1 MGALDGLLVVAL
13 EQAVAAPLCTAK
25 LADAGA
31 RVIKIERAEGDFAR
45 GYDAAVKGQAS
56 YFVWLNR
63 GKESLVL
70 DIKNPD
76 DKALLER
83 LIAKADVFVQNLAPG
98 ATTRAGIGAEAL
110 RQRHPSL
117 ITVDISGYGEDGP
130 LSEMK
135 AYDLLVQAESGLCSV
150 TGTAEGM
157 ARVGVSVGDIGAGMN
172 AYAAVLEALIKR
184 GVTGKGSAIKVS
196 LFDGLADW
204 MNVPYLQY
212 VYGGTAPARIGLGHA
227 TIQPYGA
234 YACADGQVMLAIQ
247 NEREWARLCAEVL
260 GQPGLATDERF
271 SSNVA
276 RCANRPAL
284 SEAIEGVFAAL
295 PRAQVVG
302 RLKAA
307 KIAFASVN
315 TVADLVGHPALRLV
329 PVETPQGP
337 VVIVAPAAI
346 TDGETPS
353 LKPVPAIGQHSEAI
367 RQEFAA

>member
-45 GYDAAVKGQAS
+45 GYDDAVKGQAS

-63 GKESLVL
+63 GKESLTL
-70 DIKNPD
+70 DIKNPE

-83 LIAKADVFVQNLAPG
+83 LIARADVFVQNLAPG
-98 ATTRAGIGAEAL
+98 ATTRAGIGAEEL
-110 RQRHPSL
+110 RRRHPSL
-117 ITVDISGYGEDGP
+117 ITVDISGYGEEGP
-130 LSEMK
+130 LAEMK

-150 TGTAEGM
+150 TGTPEGM

-184 GVTGKGSAIKVS
+184 GSTGQGSAIKVS

-212 VYGGTAPARIGLGHA
+212 AYGGKAPARIGLGHA

-260 GQPGLATDERF
+260 GQPSLATDERF
-271 SSNVA
+271 STNVA

-284 SEAIEGVFAAL
+284 SAAIEGVFKAL
-295 PRAQVVG
+295 PRAQVVEK
-302 RLKAA
+302 LKAA

-315 TVADLVGHPALRLV
+315 SVADLVGHPALRLV
-329 PVETPQGP
+329 PVETPEGP
-337 VVIVAPAAI
+337 VEIVAPAAI
-346 TDGETPS
+346 VDGMTPG

-367 RQEFAA
+367 RKEFAA

>member
-45 GYDAAVKGQAS
+45 GYDAAVGGQAS

-63 GKESLVL
+63 GKESLTL
-70 DIKNPD
+70 DIKNAD
-76 DKALLER
+76 DKALLTR
-83 LIAKADVFVQNLAPG
+83 ILAKADVFVQNLLPG
-98 ATTRAGIGAEAL
+98 AAGRAGFGSDEL
-110 RQRHPSL
+110 RASHPGL
-117 ITVDISGYGEDGP
+117 ITVDISGYGETGP
-130 LSEMK
+130 LAEMK

-157 ARVGVSVGDIGAGMN
+157 ARVGVSVGDIGAGLN

-184 GVTGKGSAIKVS
+184 GVTGKGSAIKIS

-212 VYGGTAPARIGLGHA
+212 AYGGKAPARIGLGHA

-234 YACADGQVMLAIQ
+234 YSCADGQVMLAIQ
-247 NEREWARLCAEVL
+247 NEREWGRLCAEVL
-260 GQPGLATDERF
+260 GRPALASDPRF
-271 SSNVA
+271 ITNVA

-284 SEAIEGVFAAL
+284 TEAIESVFRPL
-295 PRAQVVG
+295 PRAHVTQT
-302 RLKAA
+302 LKAA
-307 KIAFASVN
+307 QIAFASVN
-315 TVADLVGHPALRLV
+315 TVADLQTHPALRLT
-329 PVETPQGP
+329 PVETPEG
-337 VVIVAPAAI
+337 IFEIIAPAAI
-346 TDGETPS
+346 TDGASPS
-353 LKPVPAIGQHSEAI
+353 LRPVPAIGQHSAAL
-367 RQEFAA
+367 RQEFA